1 MVVMLD
7 CDWGI
12 GSLYQTALHVQSTT
26 SSLVLDQV
34 SLRLPPQGQSGAQ
47 RYLCSGQKV
56 FLQLLPSQLRSTL
69 ACIYT
74 NTQSLKKRHILC
86 TH

>member
-26 SSLVLDQV
+26 SSLVLHQV
-34 SLRLPPQGQSGAQ
+34 FLRLPPQGQSGVQ

-56 FLQLLPSQLRSTL
+56 LLQLLPSQLRSTL
-69 ACIYT
+69 AYLYQYT
-74 NTQSLKKRHILC
+74 ITEKRHILC